1 MPALRSSDQLA
12 LTLEHADRFGREDFL
27 EGPSNA
33 AALALVERWPDWPDR
48 IVVLVGPEGSGK
60 SHLAAIWAGA
70 ARAKVVPAAALAE
83 TELPTLAA
91 DALVVEDLAEG
102 RFDER
107 MLFHL
112 LNLARQNGSFALLTA
127 RTSPAGWP
135 ITIKDLASRLR
146 ALPVVTVA
154 PPEDALLRAVIVK
167 LFADRQITV
176 DESLVSYLATRI
188 ERTFAGARAAVVTL
202 DREALRQQRPV
213 TRALAVDLFRDQLE
227 LFGQDN
233 NTESL

>member
-1 MPALRSSDQLA
+1 MPPVRSSGQLA

-60 SHLAAIWAGA
+60 SHLAAIWAA
-70 ARAKVVPAAALAE
+70 TARAKVVPAAALTE
-83 TELPTLAA
+83 TDLPGLAT

-112 LNLARQNGSFALLTA
+112 LNLARQNNIFALLTA

-135 ITIKDLASRLR
+135 IMVKDLASRLR
-146 ALPVVTVA
+146 ALPVVSLA

-167 LFADRQITV
+167 LFADRQIAV
-176 DESLVSYLATRI
+176 DESLVSYLATRV

-233 NTESL
+233 NAENL

>member
-1 MPALRSSDQLA
+1 MPPLRSSGQLA

-33 AALALVERWPDWPDR
+33 AALALVERWPDWPDH

-60 SHLAAIWAGA
+60 SHLAAIWAATAG
-70 ARAKVVPAAALAE
+70 AKVVAAPALIE
-83 TELPTLAA
+83 TELPGLAT
-91 DALVVEDLAEG
+91 DALVLEDLAEG

-146 ALPVVTVA
+146 ALPVISLA

-167 LFADRQITV
+167 LFADRQISV
-176 DESLVSYLATRI
+176 DESLVSYLAARI

-233 NTESL
+233 DTESL